1 MIDFPESEFSEL
13 LEKFRANRPLV
24 HVLTNDVV
32 QEITADVLLAAGAS
46 PAMVVA
52 PEESGTFVPRTLR
65 YWGYG
70 GHWDYWES
78 RAVSAAHVGFAFA
91 ASLACGSE
99 PSCLSCSSCS
109 SCLRLAALSPLRRP
123 NCFK

>member
-13 LEKFRANRPLV
+13 LEKLRANRPLV

-52 PEESGTFVPRTLR
+52 PEESGTFAGIADGLLINIGTPTAER
-65 YWGYG
+65 
-70 GHWDYWES
+70 
-78 RAVSAAHVGFAFA
+78 
-91 ASLACGSE
+91 
-99 PSCLSCSSCS
+99 
-109 SCLRLAALSPLRRP
+109 
-123 NCFK
+123 